1 MESGKLAVTLLA
13 GVAIGAAIGVLF
25 APEKGEDLRNK
36 LADLKSDYLGNLKD
50 KITDF
55 TGDLTGKNTPNSGS
69 ANQPV

>member
-1 MESGKLAVTLLA
+1 MESGKLVCTLLT

-36 LADLKSDYLGNLKD
+36 LADLKSDYLNNLKD

-55 TGDLTGKNTPNSGS
+55 TGDLTGKNTPDTGS

>member
-1 MESGKLAVTLLA
+1 MESGKLAATLLA